1 MISNSFMHFHSRSY
15 NVIRP
20 LMTFSACLLL
30 LTATATAQQAD
41 GDSIS
46 MFDGKTLAGWS
57 GRADLWSVQDG
68 AIVGR
73 TTAEN
78 PIKTNTFLIWEGD
91 APADFEL
98 LISYQ
103 IEAGNS
109 GIQYR
114 SKVVNQEEFV
124 VGGYQAD
131 IEAANNYTGINYEER
146 GRGILAQRGQRV
158 TLTAAGD
165 KQVEA
170 FGDAAELAKSLR
182 SDGWNAYRI
191 VARGNRL
198 QHFIND
204 QLMSEVIDEQSD
216 KAASDGVVALQL
228 HVGPAMVVRFRD
240 LTIRPLQD

>member
-1 MISNSFMHFHSRSY
+1 
-15 NVIRP
+15 VIRP
-20 LMTFSACLLL
+20 FLTLSACCLL
-30 LTATATAQQAD
+30 LTATVTAQQP
-41 GDSIS
+41 DSDAIS
-46 MFDGKTLAGWS
+46 MFDAKTLEGWS
-57 GRADLWSVQDG
+57 GRADLWSVEDG
-68 AIVGR
+68 AVVGR

-98 LISYQ
+98 LITYQ
-103 IEAGNS
+103 IDAGNS

-114 SKVVNQEEFV
+114 SKVVNQDEFV

-158 TLTAAGD
+158 TIAADGS
-165 KQVEA
+165 KQVET
-170 FGDAAELAKSLR
+170 FGDAAELAKTLR
-182 SDGWNAYRI
+182 TEGWNAYRI

-198 QHFIND
+198 QHFINEK
-204 QLMSEVIDEQSD
+204 LMSEVIDEQSD
-216 KAASDGVVALQL
+216 KAATDGVIALQL

-240 LTIRPLQD
+240 LTIRPLND

>member
-1 MISNSFMHFHSRSY
+1 MIRSFLTLSTCF
-15 NVIRP
+15 
-20 LMTFSACLLL
+20 LL
-30 LTATATAQQAD
+30 LTATATAEQP
-41 GDSIS
+41 DSDAVS
-46 MFDGKTLAGWS
+46 MFDAKTLTGWS
-57 GRADLWSVQDG
+57 GRSDLWSVEDG

-78 PIKTNTFLIWEGD
+78 PIKTNTFLIWAGD

-98 LISYQ
+98 LITYQ

-146 GRGILAQRGQRV
+146 GRGILAQRGERV
-158 TLTAAGD
+158 TIAADG
-165 KQVEA
+165 KKNVER
-170 FGDAAELAKSLR
+170 FGDAAEIAKTLR
-182 SDGWNAYRI
+182 TDGWNSYRI

-198 QHFIND
+198 QHFINEK
-204 QLMSEVIDEQSD
+204 LMSEVIDEQSD
-216 KAASDGVVALQL
+216 KAATDGIIALQL

-240 LTIRPLQD
+240 LTIRPLKD